1 MTVPDILVLRA
12 LGLGDFVT
20 GLPALSMLRDAY
32 PLHRIVLAAPR
43 SLTPLVKLTGLVDR
57 QVNAGELNPIESPPT
72 EPELAIDLHGNGPL
86 SRALLEPCRPR
97 RLLAYADG
105 AVQWRHNEH
114 EVERWCRLLREGLPL
129 DGAPTPRL
137 AGLLPV
143 PQVHSPRG
151 LTVVH
156 CGAKSAS
163 RQWHECRLA
172 AVAMLL
178 SARGHRVVVTGGAGE
193 ADRAERIAAA
203 AGVDML
209 IEPTLLE
216 LASVIARARLV
227 VSGDTGVAHLASV
240 YETPSV
246 VLFGP
251 VSPARWGPPD
261 TGIHQVI
268 WHGDDSGDP
277 HGDTIDPALDRITVA
292 EVVAAVDRALPV
304 TAVANAS

>member
-1 MTVPDILVLRA
+1 MPDILVLRA

-20 GLPALSMLRDAY
+20 GLPALSMLRAAH

-43 SLTPLVKLTGLVDR
+43 WLAPLVELTGLVDA
-57 QVNAGELNPIESPPT
+57 QVDAGELNPIQRPPI

-97 RLLAYADG
+97 RVLAYADG
-105 AVQWRHNEH
+105 AVEWRHDEH
-114 EVERWCRLLREGLPL
+114 EVARWCRLLREGLPL
-129 DGAPTPRL
+129 AGAATPPL

-143 PQVHSPRG
+143 PQVETARG

-156 CGAKSAS
+156 CGAKSPS
-163 RQWHECRLA
+163 RQWHPSRLA
-172 AVAMLL
+172 AVAVLL
-178 SARGHRVVVTGGAGE
+178 AARGHRVVVTGGANE

-203 AGVDML
+203 ADVDVL
-209 IEPTLLE
+209 IEPSLPE

-261 TGIHQVI
+261 TAIHQVI

-292 EVVAAVDRALPV
+292 EVVAAVDRALPQATV
-304 TAVANAS
+304 ATAS

>member
-43 SLTPLVKLTGLVDR
+43 SLAPLVKLTGLVDE

-72 EPELAIDLHGNGPL
+72 EPELAVD
-86 SRALLEPCRPR
+86 
-97 RLLAYADG
+97 
-105 AVQWRHNEH
+105 
-114 EVERWCRLLREGLPL
+114 LREGLPL
-129 DGAPTPRL
+129 EGVDTPPL

-143 PQVHSPRG
+143 PQIQSPRG

-156 CGAKSAS
+156 CGAKAPS
-163 RQWHECRLA
+163 RQWHACRLA

-209 IEPTLLE
+209 IEPNLLE